1 MQDFG
6 GALEIIPNSGG
17 GATSYVVTTAALGAS
32 LFPTAQTYKIKIVVR
47 VVEDGTTTVISGST
61 TPPSSNNTTTGIYF
75 DGGNSDERH
84 YEITGSG
91 LIKSSDNV
99 FTSGGQNLLSSGGT
113 ISGSLVVTGDL
124 TVQGTTTTVDT
135 DNLTVKDNNITLNYS
150 TGDSSSTANNA
161 GITIQDAVDASTDA
175 SLLWKTA
182 SDSFEF
188 SHPVKDLTASGTLT
202 INKSGDAINLRST
215 VDGDAVRI
223 TFSSRV
229 PADQIGHIEYT
240 HLNGESYGSLEAFII
255 SGTEASRTILADGK
269 LMFKEGIFSKPASG
283 TGAGTRKDANWDSAY
298 TYSTVGHLPLAG
310 GTLTGGLT
318 ANGTVIVDG
327 GTGVSSSGTFH
338 VRQNGDEAGNGIAI
352 TSSNS
357 TSHRIWKDGDGAFNI
372 GPSSNPNAFKQ
383 DLLSNVT
390 IEGNIIASGVITAGA
405 ATVNGTSI
413 IEGSYSD
420 GTLVVFGGRY
430 SSGGALIGYGVRPST
445 TDTDKFHSS
454 TGIAL
459 NRSAYILDA
468 KHAWYLGSNQTVA
481 IGSDVTISKYMELT
495 TSGLDVSTGI
505 TTVGTSVFNSYS
517 ASDPDSGSRT
527 NYPAGNM
534 FTHYSQANGVSIIGG
549 QGGYTGSSLTI
560 GEETGRSANFKLIR
574 GISDTNG
581 TPAEEF
587 SINGVGDAVFAGT
600 ISSGAITSTGELSVD
615 IAGGLAGYFNSGTQ
629 NVVARFESGDAEA
642 WIDLQD
648 SDSGT
653 YGVLIGHDA
662 TNLLKI
668 ADQGVNVRMSLSN
681 SGLLNTTKL
690 SVTSGDREGLVVN
703 NGSADGAG
711 IRFSDQAINGT
722 GQQGYFQFF
731 HANTKSYGKG
741 AAFVASSTEDMAFVV
756 DGQLQ
761 FDTLAVKGATAAN
774 AGTVVIDSSGN
785 LTNIGTIGSGAIT
798 ITDDG
803 ADLIINSNDQE
814 LVLLGNRGATGTN
827 LDAAYL
833 RMKAQGVNKI
843 ILDTEGDSSLLGG
856 GLTTVGLITADRFLS
871 GLGTAASPAF
881 KVGDS
886 NSGFYDSGA
895 NEIGVSL
902 NGVLEY
908 EFTPT
913 TFDMK
918 NNTLTGVGSIT
929 SSGPITMGSGTAGF
943 LALTDAYTTNDHL
956 SNIGWLRSS
965 GGVYIGYGAK
975 QSGSATWV
983 STFAN
988 FSGQRNYFAFDEDSL
1003 TMVYATSQQT
1013 AVGSAITGL
1022 TEKFKF
1028 NLASG
1033 TFQVSGT
1040 TVIDSSRNAIN
1051 LATVGIG
1058 TAAVTSGYMLEIK
1071 NINEAAIL
1079 IRADYDNIGE
1089 DGNAIIK
1096 FSQDNT
1102 IIESTIGLTAD
1113 NHYALNHLYAGANI
1127 LFQFAGVT
1135 KFTMTN
1141 AGNFTAT
1148 GNVTAYSDERLKE
1161 NIQTLDGSKVLQ
1173 MRGVSFTKDG
1183 KAGSGVIA
1191 QQLELIAPE
1200 LVHTGDDD
1208 MGTKSVAYGNLV
1220 GYLIENAKQQQAEI
1234 DELKSLIKSLLE
1246 K

>member
-1 MQDFG
+1 
-6 GALEIIPNSGG
+6 
-17 GATSYVVTTAALGAS
+17 
-32 LFPTAQTYKIKIVVR
+32 
-47 VVEDGTTTVISGST
+47 
-61 TPPSSNNTTTGIYF
+61 
-75 DGGNSDERH
+75 
-84 YEITGSG
+84 
-91 LIKSSDNV
+91 
-99 FTSGGQNLLSSGGT
+99 
-113 ISGSLVVTGDL
+113 
-124 TVQGTTTTVDT
+124 
-135 DNLTVKDNNITLNYS
+135 
-150 TGDSSSTANNA
+150 
-161 GITIQDAVDASTDA
+161 
-175 SLLWKTA
+175 
-182 SDSFEF
+182 
-188 SHPVKDLTASGTLT
+188 
-202 INKSGDAINLRST
+202 
-215 VDGDAVRI
+215 
-223 TFSSRV
+223 
-229 PADQIGHIEYT
+229 
-240 HLNGESYGSLEAFII
+240 
-255 SGTEASRTILADGK
+255 
-269 LMFKEGIFSKPASG
+269 
-283 TGAGTRKDANWDSAY
+283 
-298 TYSTVGHLPLAG
+298 
-310 GTLTGGLT
+310 
-318 ANGTVIVDG
+318 
-327 GTGVSSSGTFH
+327 
-338 VRQNGDEAGNGIAI
+338 
-352 TSSNS
+352 
-357 TSHRIWKDGDGAFNI
+357 
-372 GPSSNPNAFKQ
+372 
-383 DLLSNVT
+383 
-390 IEGNIIASGVITAGA
+390 
-405 ATVNGTSI
+405 
-413 IEGSYSD
+413 
-420 GTLVVFGGRY
+420 
-430 SSGGALIGYGVRPST
+430 
-445 TDTDKFHSS
+445 
-454 TGIAL
+454 
-459 NRSAYILDA
+459 
-468 KHAWYLGSNQTVA
+468 
-481 IGSDVTISKYMELT
+481 
-495 TSGLDVSTGI
+495 
-505 TTVGTSVFNSYS
+505 
-517 ASDPDSGSRT
+517 
-527 NYPAGNM
+527 
-534 FTHYSQANGVSIIGG
+534 
-549 QGGYTGSSLTI
+549 
-560 GEETGRSANFKLIR
+560 
-574 GISDTNG
+574 
-581 TPAEEF
+581 
-587 SINGVGDAVFAGT
+587 
-600 ISSGAITSTGELSVD
+600 
-615 IAGGLAGYFNSGTQ
+615 
-629 NVVARFESGDAEA
+629 
-642 WIDLQD
+642 
-648 SDSGT
+648 
-653 YGVLIGHDA
+653 
-662 TNLLKI
+662 
-668 ADQGVNVRMSLSN
+668 MSLSN

-1141 AGNFTAT
+1141 AGNFTA
-1148 GNVTAYSDERLKE
+1148 NRQRD
-1161 NIQTLDGSKVLQ
+1161 
-1173 MRGVSFTKDG
+1173 
-1183 KAGSGVIA
+1183 
-1191 QQLELIAPE
+1191 
-1200 LVHTGDDD
+1200 
-1208 MGTKSVAYGNLV
+1208 
-1220 GYLIENAKQQQAEI
+1220 
-1234 DELKSLIKSLLE
+1234 SLFR
-1246 K
+1246 